1 MELPL
6 TMPNNNS
13 KNETDVLVSLDIGT
27 SKIVCLI
34 AKTIDSHTIEVV
46 SMGSYPSS
54 GLKKGVV
61 VNIDATTDAIQKSVE
76 QAMLSFDGKIK
87 NVYVGVAGNHI
98 RSLNSHGIVGIKD
111 KEVTS
116 QDIDRVIEAAQAVAI
131 PSDQRVLH
139 VLPQEF
145 VIDEQD
151 SIREPLGMSGVR
163 LESHVHLVTCAA
175 NAIQNIEKCVKRS
188 GLNIDGFV
196 LEQLASSYSVLS
208 DDEKELGV
216 CIVDIGGGTTDI
228 AIFNN
233 GSITFTGVIPIAGDQ
248 VTSDIAVA
256 LRTPTPQAED
266 IKQKYGCAVSDFTQD
281 DEVIAVPGVG
291 GRPPRDLSRRSLAE
305 IIEPRYVELFE
316 LVKAEIERNGFESKI
331 PAGIVLTG
339 GTSQIEG
346 AVELA
351 ESIFQTS
358 VRLGNPENFTGM
370 ESILK
375 NPIYATSLG
384 LLGYG
389 FDRLK
394 QGYALEQNTTL
405 FQRAFGWLR
414 NNY

>member
-6 TMPNNNS
+6 TMPNNSS

-34 AKTIDSHTIEVV
+34 AQTIDSHTLEVV

>member
-6 TMPNNNS
+6 TMPNNSS

-34 AKTIDSHTIEVV
+34 AQTIDSHTLEVV

-98 RSLNSHGIVGIKD
+98 KSLNSHGIVGIKD

-405 FQRAFGWLR
+405 FQRAFSWLR